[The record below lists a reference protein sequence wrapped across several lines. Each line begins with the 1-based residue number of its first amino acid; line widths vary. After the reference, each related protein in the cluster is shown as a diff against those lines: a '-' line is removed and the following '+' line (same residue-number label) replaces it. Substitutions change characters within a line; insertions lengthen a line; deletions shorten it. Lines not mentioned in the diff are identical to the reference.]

1 MLSTKRGRDDGG
13 SPRTNEHG
21 HGDKRGA
28 ARVTLL
34 IRAAKITHP
43 DGEFLCVVHNVS
55 ETGVRLRL
63 FHPLPVR
70 SDLILELP
78 NGDRHAIEW
87 VWEEHGR
94 AGFRFREPQ
103 DVARLVA
110 CPSDFPRRPV
120 RVGAKV
126 LCTLVLEGRRGRGFL
141 CNVSQHG
148 AMIRSA
154 ERLSLYERLSLGIP
168 GTREIAARVC
178 WRRGDRHGL
187 SFEDTI
193 EYAELAA
200 IVFRLHG
207 WTAQNDRR
215 RVELTGL

>member
-1 MLSTKRGRDDGG
+1 MTVRRTSEHDGDQ
-13 SPRTNEHG
+13 RT
-21 HGDKRGA
+21 A
-28 ARVTLL
+28 PRVTLL

-70 SDLILELP
+70 ADLTLELP
-78 NGDRHAIEW
+78 NGDRHAIDW
-87 VWEEHGR
+87 VWEEQGR
-94 AGFRFREPQ
+94 AGFRFRETQ
-103 DVARLVA
+103 DVGRLVA
-110 CPSDFPRRPV
+110 CPGDFPRRPV

-126 LCTLVLEGRRGRGFL
+126 PCTLILDERRGRGLL

-178 WRRGDRHGL
+178 WRRGEKHGL

-200 IVFRLHG
+200 IVFRLH
-207 WTAQNDRR
+207 R
-215 RVELTGL
+215 RVAQHDRNRAELTGL

>member
-1 MLSTKRGRDDGG
+1 MTVR
-13 SPRTNEHG
+13 RTSEHE
-21 HGDKRGA
+21 HGDKRRA

-34 IRAAKITHP
+34 IRAAKIAHP
-43 DGEFLCVVHNVS
+43 GGEFLCVVHNVS

-70 SDLILELP
+70 SDLVLELP
-78 NGDRHAIEW
+78 NGDRHEIEW
-87 VWEEHGR
+87 VWEEPGR

-110 CPSDFPRRPV
+110 CPSVFPKRPV
-120 RVGAKV
+120 RVGANTGCN
-126 LCTLVLEGRRGRGFL
+126 LTLVGRRYRGLL

-148 AMIRSA
+148 AMVRVA
-154 ERLSLYERLSLGIP
+154 EHLALAERLSLGIP
-168 GTREIAARVC
+168 GTREIVARVR
-178 WRRGDRHGL
+178 WRRGERHGL

-207 WTAQNDRR
+207 WAIRNAPHRA
-215 RVELTGL
+215 ELTGL